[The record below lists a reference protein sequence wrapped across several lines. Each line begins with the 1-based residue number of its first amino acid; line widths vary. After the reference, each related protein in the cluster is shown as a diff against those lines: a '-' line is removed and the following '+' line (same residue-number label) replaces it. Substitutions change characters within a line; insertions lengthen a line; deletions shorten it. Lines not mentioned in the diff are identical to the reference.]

1 MSVRT
6 PGVCIRV
13 CFCKGRMVTL
23 WLWRGEEVS
32 VLFLNVSL
40 RRDAGS
46 ILCVQVNA
54 KQGCVKESNCV
65 NACVCAKITQKVPV
79 VDLVSG
85 FSLKILL
92 I

>member
-1 MSVRT
+1 MSLLGDT
-6 PGVCIRV
+6 GY
-13 CFCKGRMVTL
+13 
-23 WLWRGEEVS
+23 
-32 VLFLNVSL
+32 
-40 RRDAGS
+40 

-65 NACVCAKITQKVPV
+65 NACVCAKVTQKVPV

-92 I
+92 IKKQMR